1 MEISP
6 DGEVVYRQKTW
17 ARFSQPFDL
26 HDFPLDRQKLT
37 IHYVA
42 AGLPED
48 EIKMT
53 PLIREA
59 GRRSGI
65 ADKFSLPD
73 FEVLSWTA
81 NPKPYIPFP
90 GEVGVAG
97 FQMEIEVKRRLTYF
111 IAKMIIPLCLIVIIS
126 WVPLWTD
133 PRQSGSNLAIA
144 ATSFLTLVAYL
155 FAIAVLLPR
164 VSYLTRM
171 DIFIIL
177 STIMVFACLIQ
188 TVAMTNMVRR
198 DKDKSLRQILRMSRV
213 VYPIMLLLVLA
224 YSFWW

>member
-1 MEISP
+1 LEISP
-6 DGEVVYRQKTW
+6 EGEVVYRQKVW

-26 HDFPLDRQKLT
+26 HDFPLDKQKLT
-37 IHYVA
+37 IHYA
-42 AGLPED
+42 TAGILEG
-48 EIKMT
+48 EVEMI
-53 PLIREA
+53 PLIKEA

-65 ADKFSLPD
+65 SDKFSLPD
-73 FEVLSWTA
+73 FEILSWTA
-81 NPKPYIPFP
+81 TPKPYRPFP
-90 GEVGVAG
+90 GELGVAG
-97 FQMEIEVKRRLTYF
+97 FQMEIEVKRRLIYF

-133 PRQSGSNLAIA
+133 PRQIGSNLAIA

-177 STIMVFACLIQ
+177 STIMVFACLLQ
-188 TVAMTNMVRR
+188 TVAMTNMVTQAN
-198 DKDKSLRQILRMSRV
+198 S
-213 VYPIMLLLVLA
+213 
-224 YSFWW
+224 